1 MKSPSYEKE
10 DPHGYLPNHRPPVPF
25 NVASEGRFR
34 ISEAVA
40 GRKRDML
47 PVAFEPSQRCCS
59 TPCGE
64 ETQQPQGQGFQP
76 SLARR
81 AASQSLPEGR
91 EDAVSAAAYWFERTD
106 PRLLLEAAGHGAYEN
121 GALFRPLGDVGL
133 MIDARWW
140 RPSRA
145 AYGRR

>member
-1 MKSPSYEKE
+1 
-10 DPHGYLPNHRPPVPF
+10 
-25 NVASEGRFR
+25 
-34 ISEAVA
+34 
-40 GRKRDML
+40 ML

-145 AYGRR
+145 AHGRRSRTRAARNRPGERINAIRREGFVEQAASIVTRPEDSPTSKVNY